1 MPTYLPLTEI
11 AHAEVRKVLG
21 AGDLAIDATCGN
33 GHDTLFL
40 AGLVG
45 PEGTVLAM
53 DRQAEA
59 IARVR
64 ARLDAE
70 RTTHVQLVEGCHSRI
85 GAVLPPDVAGRIGA
99 VMFNLGY
106 LPSGDHAVVTGSATT
121 IPALAAAAT
130 LLRSGGLLSVLAYT
144 GHPGGEEEAEAVR
157 IWTEGLSPDEFTTE
171 RITPGDPRSH
181 PPVLFLIRRK

>member
-11 AHAEVRKVLG
+11 AHAEVRKVLN
-21 AGDLAIDATCGN
+21 AGDLALDATCGN

-40 AGLVG
+40 ARLVG
-45 PEGTVLAM
+45 LAGTVWAM

-70 RTTHVQLVEGCHSRI
+70 SITHVQLLEGCHSRL
-85 GAVLPPDVAGRIGA
+85 GESLAPDAAGRIAA

-106 LPSGDHAVVTGSATT
+106 LPSGDHAVVTRSATT

-130 LLRSGGLLSVLAYT
+130 LLRRGGVLSVLAYT

-157 IWTEGLSPDEFTTE
+157 SWTEGLPADEFETE
-171 RITPGDPRSH
+171 RIAPGDPRSR
-181 PPVLFLIRRK
+181 PPVLFVIHRK

>member
-11 AHAEVRKVLG
+11 AHAEIRKVLG
-21 AGDLAIDATCGN
+21 AGDLALDATCGN

-40 AGLVG
+40 ARLVG
-45 PEGTVLAM
+45 PEGTVWAI

-59 IARVR
+59 VTRVR
-64 ARLDAE
+64 ARLTAE
-70 RTTHVQLVEGCHSRI
+70 QIASVQLFEGCHSRMSDI
-85 GAVLPPDVAGRIGA
+85 LPAGAVGRIGA

-121 IPALAAAAT
+121 VPALAAAARF
-130 LLRSGGLLSVLAYT
+130 LRPGGVLSVLAYT
-144 GHPGGEEEAEAVR
+144 GHPGGQEEEQAVR
-157 IWTEGLSPDEFTTE
+157 TWTEGLSADEFEIE
-171 RITPGDPRSH
+171 RIAPGDSRSH

>member
-11 AHAEVRKVLG
+11 AHGEVRKVLG
-21 AGDLAIDATCGN
+21 AGDLALDATCGN

-40 AGLVG
+40 ARLVG
-45 PEGTVLAM
+45 PEGTVWAI

-59 IARVR
+59 VARVR

-70 RTTHVQLVEGCHSRI
+70 SITHVRLLEGCHSRMSAI
-85 GAVLPPDVAGRIGA
+85 LPADAVGRVGA

-106 LPSGDHAVVTGSATT
+106 LPSGDHAVVTASATT

-130 LLRSGGLLSVLAYT
+130 LLRSGGVLSVLAYT

-157 IWTEGLSPDEFTTE
+157 TWTDGLSPDEFTTE
-171 RITPGDPRSH
+171 ILAPGDPRSR